1 MSSSNSFSSV
11 CSNVSASMPYE
22 MEDERQESEK
32 CDFEIGLEDLDE
44 DSHIDE
50 NTDLEAYFDEP
61 IADDA
66 WLEDY
71 YRRREENNERMA
83 ELDLRWNG
91 SKAVT
96 SW

>member
-1 MSSSNSFSSV
+1 
-11 CSNVSASMPYE
+11 
-22 MEDERQESEK
+22 MEDERQEREK
-32 CDFEIGLEDLDE
+32 CDIEIGLEDLGE

-50 NTDLEAYFDEP
+50 NTDLAMEDYVDEP

-71 YRRREENNERMA
+71 YRRRKENNERMA
-83 ELDLRWNG
+83 ELNLRWNG
-91 SKAVT
+91 SKAGT